1 MTTVS
6 TGNQARPSTGDGVP
20 DGPLAGIREL
30 LFDCSMVDTARPP
43 QVDRAAIDRINP
55 HRGHMALLDGVLWH
69 ADDYRRAVAIVR
81 AKGDEFWVA
90 GHFPGKPM
98 FPGVLMIESG
108 AQLAVYL
115 YNARLPAPLLAAFTR
130 IENAVFRASVSPGDD
145 LYVLC
150 EEVKWSRR
158 GFACK
163 VQGVVNRKIAFQAQ
177 VEGLAIGPAQSGK
190 ESGK

>member
-6 TGNQARPSTGDGVP
+6 TGKQARPSAVDNESP
-20 DGPLAGIREL
+20 LRPLAGVREL
-30 LFDCSMVDTARPP
+30 LFDCSNIDTSRPTI
-43 QVDRAAIDRINP
+43 DRAGIERVNP
-55 HRGHMALLDGVLWH
+55 HRGHMALLDAVVWH
-69 ADDYRRAVAIVR
+69 SPDFREAVGLVKARADQ
-81 AKGDEFWVA
+81 FWVT

-130 IENAVFRASVSPGDD
+130 IENAVFRASVLPGDD

-150 EEVKWSRR
+150 REIKWSRR
-158 GFACK
+158 GFTCA
-163 VQGVVNRKIAFQAQ
+163 VQGVVNRKIAFLAQ
-177 VEGLAIGPAQSGK
+177 VEGLAIVPPTPGAAGGK
-190 ESGK
+190 